1 MLQTGGGEV
10 GVKRGAVVPSYF
22 VAERRVLRFLD
33 CFHPS
38 SALFREQTRAAWPG
52 LPKRARDACGIG
64 VPVPPSLPAPSCA
77 PAAAGDRLLE
87 PCTRCR
93 GAAAA
98 PAALSLPCPPPPEK
112 RCSIG
117 PLCLS
122 PSWRPPSGPTQGHFG
137 KSLWQEDRRRPTLQV
152 SGQRG
157 LVVIFWLINMLQ
169 TDCNSALTPVAPL
182 IASVAASRLGGEVT
196 SYFAAESSFC
206 FYFQILPS
214 EGASIAAVPYWGI
227 AQHPCG
233 TPHRLS

>member
-1 MLQTGGGEV
+1 MPLGQVCPREREMLAASV
-10 GVKRGAVVPSYF
+10 SLSPPPSPLPVVPQQPQGTGCLS
-22 VAERRVLRFLD
+22 R
-33 CFHPS
+33 
-38 SALFREQTRAAWPG
+38 
-52 LPKRARDACGIG
+52 
-64 VPVPPSLPAPSCA
+64 A
-77 PAAAGDRLLE
+77 PAAEVQPQHRQ
-87 PCTRCR
+87 
-93 GAAAA
+93 
-98 PAALSLPCPPPPEK
+98 PCPSPAPPPEK

-137 KSLWQEDRRRPTLQV
+137 KSLRQEDRRRPTLQV

-157 LVVIFWLINMLQ
+157 LVVVFWLINMLQ